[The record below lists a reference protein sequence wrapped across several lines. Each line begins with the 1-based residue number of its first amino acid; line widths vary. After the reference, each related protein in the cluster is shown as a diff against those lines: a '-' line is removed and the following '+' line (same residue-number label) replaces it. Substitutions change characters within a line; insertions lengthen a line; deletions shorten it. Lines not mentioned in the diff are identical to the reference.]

1 MISWQDILKLTKE
14 ANPPAPRA
22 IHFSL
27 EEWKK
32 RLSPELYAVA
42 WQHKTQAP
50 SSAPYCPSF
59 PAGLFVC
66 SCCDALLFDTSNKYE
81 SHSGWP
87 SFTQPIH
94 RWAIRYKMD
103 YQLSSPRVEVS
114 CNTCGAH
121 LGHVFPDGPAPS
133 KLRFCINE
141 VSITSKD
148 RSIYVGSIVL
158 GGGCFWCTEAIFKQV
173 IGVISVESG
182 YAGGETPNPTYQA
195 ICTGKTDY
203 AEVIRITYD
212 RKCLSYRDLVRI
224 HLLTHDPTTLNRQG
238 NDIGTQYR
246 SIIFYNDPEE
256 EADAKAT
263 IRQTT
268 EVYDL
273 PIVTEVHAAMPFYP
287 AEAYHQD
294 YFANNPEN
302 AYCQHIISPK
312 LQKARK
318 VIQKLF
324 NRSIDPT

>member
-1 MISWQDILKLTKE
+1 MIFWKDILKQTKE
-14 ANPPAPRA
+14 ANPPAPRE
-22 IHFSL
+22 IHFRL
-27 EEWKK
+27 EDWQK
-32 RLSPELYAVA
+32 RLSPELFAVA
-42 WQHKTQAP
+42 WQKSTQAP
-50 SSAPYCPSF
+50 SSAPSCPLF

-66 SCCDALLFDTSNKYE
+66 SCCDALLFDTSDKYE

-94 RWAIRYKMD
+94 PWALRYEMD
-103 YQLSSPRVEVS
+103 HTLSALRVEVL

-141 VSITSKD
+141 ISITSKD
-148 RSIYVGSIVL
+148 RSIYIGSIVL

-173 IGVISVESG
+173 IGVIAVESG
-182 YAGGETPNPTYQA
+182 YAGGNTPHPTYDAVCSGQS
-195 ICTGKTDY
+195 DH

-224 HLLTHDPTTLNRQG
+224 HLLTHDPTTPNRQG
-238 NDIGTQYR
+238 HDIGTQYR
-246 SIIFYNDPEE
+246 SIIFYTTPEE

-263 IRQTT
+263 IRQTA
-268 EVYDL
+268 EVYDQ
-273 PIVTEVHAAMPFYP
+273 PIVTEVQATMPFYP
-287 AEAYHQD
+287 AEDYHQD
-294 YFANNPEN
+294 YYAHNKEK

-312 LQKARK
+312 LQKARQ

-324 NRSIDPT
+324 NRPVNPA